1 MAATRNATQKS
12 SDGSASV
19 KTLPLKR
26 DVTIKSGE
34 REQSPVKGSRVRFQ
48 RVGLEEKKTCPC
60 PHREKAGS
68 EVASDFLSLGLARRL
83 VNTWLRCF
91 RRIKQARDSR
101 DIAKSALLISRLLM
115 ISRKRKGVC
124 TRGMSSLAAS
134 YLGRSDATPRGDITA
149 RKDSFLTLLVSG
161 IGLLKIHYSY
171 KGIDRRYPLGNKLRY
186 RTETWIL

>member
-12 SDGSASV
+12 GDGSASV

-48 RVGLEEKKTCPC
+48 RVGLEEKKTCSC

-83 VNTWLRCF
+83 VNTWPRCF
-91 RRIKQARDSR
+91 RRIKRVIRATSL
-101 DIAKSALLISRLLM
+101 KSVLLMSRLPM
-115 ISRKRKGVC
+115 ISRKRRGVC

-134 YLGRSDATPRGDITA
+134 HLGRSDATPRADITA
-149 RKDSFLTLLVSG
+149 RKDSFLTLLVSV
-161 IGLLKIHYSY
+161 GLLKIHYSY
-171 KGIDRRYPLGNKLRY
+171 NGIDRRYPLGNKLRY

>member
-12 SDGSASV
+12 GDGSASV

-48 RVGLEEKKTCPC
+48 RVGLQEKKTCSC

-83 VNTWLRCF
+83 VNTWPRCF
-91 RRIKQARDSR
+91 RRIKRVIRATSL
-101 DIAKSALLISRLLM
+101 KSALLMSRLPM
-115 ISRKRKGVC
+115 ISRKRRGVC
-124 TRGMSSLAAS
+124 TRYVEPRRVAFRSKRRDAS
-134 YLGRSDATPRGDITA
+134 GRHHCEKRLVPYSA
-149 RKDSFLTLLVSG
+149 R
-161 IGLLKIHYSY
+161 
-171 KGIDRRYPLGNKLRY
+171 
-186 RTETWIL
+186 